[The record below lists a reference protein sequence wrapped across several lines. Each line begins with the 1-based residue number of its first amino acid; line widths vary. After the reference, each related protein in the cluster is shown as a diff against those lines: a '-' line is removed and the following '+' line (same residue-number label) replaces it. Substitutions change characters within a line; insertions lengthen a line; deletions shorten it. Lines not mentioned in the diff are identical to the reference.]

1 MKIKIDRY
9 TISINEDS
17 LVGVSKTKWINDRVK
32 SFLWTGIKKE
42 VLKEKFSEVYDIMNG
57 LSE

>member
-1 MKIKIDRY
+1 M
-9 TISINEDS
+9 ISINEDS
-17 LVGVSKTKWINDRVK
+17 LVGVSKTKWINARVK
-32 SFLWTGIKKE
+32 SFLWTGIKKD

>member
-9 TISINEDS
+9 MISINEDS
-17 LVGVSKTKWINDRVK
+17 LVGVSKTKWINARVK
-32 SFLWTGIKKE
+32 SFLWTGIKKD